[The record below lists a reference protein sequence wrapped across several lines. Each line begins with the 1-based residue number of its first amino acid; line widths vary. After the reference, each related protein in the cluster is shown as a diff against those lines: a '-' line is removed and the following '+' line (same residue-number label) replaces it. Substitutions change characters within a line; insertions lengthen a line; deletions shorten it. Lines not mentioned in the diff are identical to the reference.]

1 MAESSDSDL
10 EDDVNEDLEDI
21 DSKMQ
26 INSGITTRQTV

>member
-21 DSKMQ
+21 NSKMQ
-26 INSGITTRQTV
+26 INSGIPTRQTV